1 MSKQILQNNLNVM
14 CLKNDINSHNDN
26 RFEKKS
32 RFWVKS
38 DFGLFFEKPKKRFD
52 KNYKK

>member
-1 MSKQILQNNLNVM
+1 M

-26 RFEKKS
+26 RFEKKH

-52 KNYKK
+52 KNYKKQRNDLAKRKLGC